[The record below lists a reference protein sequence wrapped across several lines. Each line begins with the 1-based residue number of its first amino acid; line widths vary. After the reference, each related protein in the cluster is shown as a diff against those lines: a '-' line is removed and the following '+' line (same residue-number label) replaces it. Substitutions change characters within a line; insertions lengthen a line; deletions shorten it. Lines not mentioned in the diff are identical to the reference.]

1 MDFCVACHSEGD
13 QDVRW
18 DRPSHADLAFDTCA
32 SAGCHN
38 YHDNRALYED
48 FLVEHAGGPALAPF
62 NLAFDLLGVGPV
74 ARHGRGDSGKCGRTA
89 LGRIG

>member
-38 YHDNRALYED
+38 YHDNACHNNHKDSPRTDLEVGD
-48 FLVEHAGGPALAPF
+48 VMGGIVIRF
-62 NLAFDLLGVGPV
+62 PV
-74 ARHGRGDSGKCGRTA
+74 D
-89 LGRIG
+89 